1 MGIVGVL
8 LPDLHESSSR
18 WVKLVCSYL
27 ISMSHPRIIGEKTK
41 DPICGEHKTMRGHGR
56 EKVESDS
63 N

>member
-8 LPDLHESSSR
+8 LPDLH
-18 WVKLVCSYL
+18 
-27 ISMSHPRIIGEKTK
+27 PRIVGEKTK
-41 DPICGEHKTMRGHGR
+41 DPIRAEHKTMRGHGR